1 VQSCLGILLCLAV
14 AATAAAGRS
23 EEPVGSPAGPE
34 GRGPKR
40 SPVSTASASPP
51 PRERVTFR
59 PHTGQ
64 RPVEG
69 RIVVEAADGGL
80 LLEAGDGRYLS
91 IPPADIGGRQAIGG
105 ADEFSPRELG
115 LRVLADLPPGFSV
128 HVTKHY
134 VFCHDTTAEYARWAA
149 GLFERL
155 HTAFEN
161 FWRRAGLELD
171 GAEKP
176 LVVVIF
182 SNRRDYETYATG
194 DLGAAADRISGYYNL
209 LSNRVVTY
217 DLTGS
222 DALRQPG
229 RTGRAGTDVLA
240 RPEAAGLV
248 STLVHEATHQLAFN
262 RGMHRRMAPVPVW
275 VSEGIA
281 TVFETPD
288 LRSTDGWR
296 GIGTI
301 NRVRLDRFRRGFQAG
316 DLEKI
321 VVQDDRFR
329 DLDTALDAYA
339 AAWALAWF
347 LLETRREQF
356 VDYLRTLATKP
367 PLGSDSPDRRLA
379 DFVAAFGMTP
389 AELEPPLLRHMAR
402 LELRRP

>member
-1 VQSCLGILLCLAV
+1 VRHCPAILICLALAV
-14 AATAAAGRS
+14 MGEPGLTEEPAGGAAGLRRS
-23 EEPVGSPAGPE
+23 GQDRSPAP
-34 GRGPKR
+34 
-40 SPVSTASASPP
+40 TPP
-51 PRERVTFR
+51 YERVTFR
-59 PHTGQ
+59 AHTGR
-64 RPVEG
+64 RPVDG
-69 RIVVEAADGGL
+69 SIVVEAADGGL
-80 LLEAGDGRYLS
+80 LLEAEDGRYLS
-91 IPPADIGGRQAIGG
+91 AAPTDISFRQPIAGPG
-105 ADEFSPRELG
+105 ELTPRDLG

-128 HVTKHY
+128 HITKHY
-134 VFCHDTTAEYARWAA
+134 VFCHDTSADYARWAA

-161 FWRRAGLELD
+161 FWRRAGLELQA
-171 GAEKP
+171 AEKP

-229 RTGRAGTDVLA
+229 RTGRVGTDVLA

-301 NRVRLDRFRRGFQAG
+301 NRVRLDRFRRGFQPG
-316 DLEKI
+316 DLENII
-321 VVQDDRFR
+321 VADDRFR
-329 DLDTALDAYA
+329 DPDTALDAYA
-339 AAWALAWF
+339 AGWALAWF
-347 LLETRREQF
+347 LLETRRDQF
-356 VDYLRTLATKP
+356 VHYLQTLAAKP
-367 PLGSDSPDRRLA
+367 PLGRDSPDRRRA
-379 DFVAAFGMTP
+379 DFAAAFGMTP
-389 AELEPPLLRHMAR
+389 AELEQPLLRHMAR

>member
-1 VQSCLGILLCLAV
+1 VRPCLAILICLAV
-14 AATAAAGRS
+14 SAGAAVGRS
-23 EEPVGSPAGPE
+23 EDTGSGAAVSRSPAPTT
-34 GRGPKR
+34 P
-40 SPVSTASASPP
+40 A
-51 PRERVTFR
+51 PRAPCERVTFR
-59 PHTGQ
+59 PHTGR
-64 RPVEG
+64 RPTEG

-80 LLEAGDGRYLS
+80 LLEIEDGRYLS
-91 IPPADIGGRQAIGG
+91 IQPTDISFRQAIDCG
-105 ADEFSPRELG
+105 DDLTPRGLG

-128 HVTKHY
+128 HVTRHY
-134 VFCHDTTAEYARWAA
+134 VFCHDTSAEYARWAA

-155 HTAFEN
+155 HAAFEN
-161 FWRRAGLELD
+161 FWRRAGLELHA
-171 GAEKP
+171 GETP

-229 RTGRAGTDVLA
+229 RTGRVGTDVLT

-296 GIGTI
+296 GIGTV
-301 NRVRLDRFRRGFQAG
+301 NRVRLDRFRRSFQPG
-316 DLEKI
+316 DLELLI
-321 VVQDDRFR
+321 VADDRFR
-329 DLDTALDAYA
+329 DADTALDAYA
-339 AAWALAWF
+339 AGWALAWF
-347 LLETRREQF
+347 LLETRRDQF
-356 VDYLRTLATKP
+356 VHYLRILAAKP
-367 PLGSDSPDRRLA
+367 PLGHDSRDRRLA
-379 DFVAAFGMTP
+379 DFVAAFDTTP
-389 AELEPPLLRHMAR
+389 AELEQALLRHMAR